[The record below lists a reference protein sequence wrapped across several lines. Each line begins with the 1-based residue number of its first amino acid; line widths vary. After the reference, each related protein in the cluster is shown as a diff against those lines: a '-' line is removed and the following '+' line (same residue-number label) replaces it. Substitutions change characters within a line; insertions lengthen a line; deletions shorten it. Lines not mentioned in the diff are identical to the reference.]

1 MKKDRKIKRFFKRN
15 RDIFVCCLAG
25 VLFICILIVLV
36 NTMISFRHTDTKIN
50 YVSIK
55 RLEAFEKIEEEEAAP
70 SPKADVPVATQKPK
84 EYSEEEVY
92 TFLQGPKSWDERRD
106 WSGSWGH
113 TYYDGSSF
121 GAFGCGLCCLA
132 NVYSTQSRYRCTP
145 IDVYRFAKRQTYYGG
160 GGAIAWEY
168 MESILEKLGFS
179 CSLQKKPR
187 SYQAFQE
194 QMVGA
199 KCSIVLVSSD
209 NSTCYW
215 QDTPGHYVT
224 IFMYDEEKDM
234 VFLADSG
241 NPNHNRHWVSLRK
254 IYKSLKTASE
264 WQYLKVGGYNS
275 EKDTWHHKKIEGN
288 WIRPDYISPS

>member
-15 RDIFVCCLAG
+15 RDIFVYCLAG

-36 NTMISFRHTDTKIN
+36 NTAISFKYTDTKIN
-50 YVSIK
+50 HVSIK
-55 RLEAFEKIEEEEAAP
+55 RLESLRNIEEATP
-70 SPKADVPVATQKPK
+70 SPKPNVPVATQRPK
-84 EYSEEEVY
+84 EYNEEEVY

-113 TYYDGSSF
+113 TYYDGGSF

-145 IDVYRFAKRQTYYGG
+145 VDMYRFAKRQTYYSG

-179 CSLQKKPR
+179 CSVQKKPR
-187 SYQAFQE
+187 SYQAFQK
-194 QMVGA
+194 QMTGA

-215 QDTPGHYVT
+215 KDTPGHYVT

-241 NPNHNRHWVSLRK
+241 NPDHNRQWVSLRK

-264 WQYLKVGGYNS
+264 WQYLKVGGYDRK
-275 EKDTWHHKKIEGN
+275 KDIWHHKKIEGN
-288 WIRPDYISPS
+288 WVKPDYISSS